1 VRFVNINVASLDAAK
16 HGGDVQVV
24 ADARETLHALAGAV
38 GDYAVA
44 DEYRERI
51 ARDKREW
58 TDLVDSAF
66 VPSGREFPAQTEI
79 IGAVNAASDPR
90 DVVVCAA
97 GSLPGDL
104 HKLWRVR
111 DDLGYHVEYAYS
123 CMGYEIAGGL
133 GVKRAAPDRDVII
146 MVGDGS
152 YLMMHTEI
160 VTAVAE
166 GIKVIIVLI
175 QNDGFASIGALSD
188 SVGSQ
193 RYGTRYRY
201 RDDENNDF
209 DAGGRLP
216 VDLAANAASLGID
229 VITVEPAPDVIA
241 RLSDAVA
248 AAKASSSATLIHVNS
263 DPLLF
268 SPEGNGWWD
277 VPVAEVATL
286 ESTQKARREY
296 EEQRVAQRPLFG
308 STKENQR

>member
-1 VRFVNINVASLDAAK
+1 
-16 HGGDVQVV
+16 
-24 ADARETLHALAGAV
+24 
-38 GDYAVA
+38 
-44 DEYRERI
+44 
-51 ARDKREW
+51 
-58 TDLVDSAF
+58 
-66 VPSGREFPAQTEI
+66 
-79 IGAVNAASDPR
+79 
-90 DVVVCAA
+90 VCAA

-111 DDLGYHVEYAYS
+111 DDQGYHVEYAYS

-229 VITVEPAPDVIA
+229 VIRVEPAPDVIA

-286 ESTQKARREY
+286 ESTQNARREY
-296 EEQRVAQRPLFG
+296 EEQRSAQRPLLG
-308 STKENQR
+308 SAKEGDE